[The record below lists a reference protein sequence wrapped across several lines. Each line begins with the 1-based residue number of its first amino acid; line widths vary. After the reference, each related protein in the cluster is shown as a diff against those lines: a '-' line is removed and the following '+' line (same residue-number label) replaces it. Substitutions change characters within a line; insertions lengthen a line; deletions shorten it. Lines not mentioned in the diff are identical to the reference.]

1 MFRKSHKTE
10 TFIGKKTFL
19 EGNLKTEGIIR
30 IDGRV
35 DGSIEADWV
44 IIGSEGYCK
53 GQIVSK
59 KTLIKGKVEG
69 TIEAQE
75 LIEIQ
80 SGGIAVGDIVTPK
93 ISINEGKFLGKSLIP
108 EDRGEEEETETDT
121 LDDEQSTS

>member
-10 TFIGKKTFL
+10 TFIGKNTFL
-19 EGNLKTEGIIR
+19 EGNLKTKGIIR
-30 IDGRV
+30 IDGSIE
-35 DGSIEADWV
+35 GSIEADWV

-53 GQIVSK
+53 GQILSK
-59 KTLIKGKVEG
+59 KTLVKGKVEG

-80 SGGIAVGDIVTPK
+80 SGGIAIGDIVTPK

-108 EDRGEEEETETDT
+108 EDNVEEKIE
-121 LDDEQSTS
+121 SNTSEYDQLSSS